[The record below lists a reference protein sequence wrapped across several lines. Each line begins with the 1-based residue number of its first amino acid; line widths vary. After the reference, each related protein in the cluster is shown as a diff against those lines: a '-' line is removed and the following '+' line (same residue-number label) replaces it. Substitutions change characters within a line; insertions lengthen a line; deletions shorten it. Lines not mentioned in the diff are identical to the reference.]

1 MFKNMLLKALVK
13 FTSPC
18 RNHHLNGIKW
28 RDLMLKELLQK
39 QNLQKKG
46 VK

>member
-1 MFKNMLLKALVK
+1 MKNQSSKKSNKL
-13 FTSPC
+13 FSF
-18 RNHHLNGIKW
+18 LNGIKW

>member
-1 MFKNMLLKALVK
+1 MKNQVQQKSNKL
-13 FTSPC
+13 FIF
-18 RNHHLNGIKW
+18 LNGIKW
-28 RDLMLKELLQK
+28 HDLMLKELLQK